1 MARKSRRA
9 QNETAVST
17 AVVANIQTK
26 KKENLLRTAAYG
38 RLSVENET
46 DESLQTQMSMLYQ
59 FIDEHEDLQ
68 FEDSYSDNGY
78 SGTNFDRPEFVRLMD
93 DVRSGKIECIVVKDL
108 SRFGRDYLETGYY
121 IETLFPHLN
130 VRFIAVTDD
139 FDSLREEDRSSLAV
153 PIKNMV
159 NAMYAKDISK
169 KICASREVIK
179 NKEDSMPM
187 GTAPFGYDHSEDK
200 KRFVLD
206 EENAPTVRAIFAWSR
221 LGVSVKEIGKRLDLI
236 GAMTP
241 GQSRNQKV
249 GKEVKP
255 AEWRADT
262 VYKILSHPGY
272 VGDVCVGRI
281 KQALYKAEKCH
292 RTSPDEWT
300 VHQNVHEPLVT
311 REDREQIIQTM
322 KSNNMKKYSE
332 TDYHKEQREKIQ
344 DQFSG
349 MIHCAE
355 CGRNMYYVRYLHDY
369 KTLKKTGGQ
378 YLCPQNGGKAACG
391 GRVVHEDFLKIF
403 IMDQIHLLIKGMCD
417 RKKMLDMVNTSQGG
431 KNALLSA
438 QKKMLALQ
446 VKISETEERQHKLYE
461 DYADGV
467 LDAEDYQNI
476 KEQYVAD
483 AQRMQDELAGLEVKR
498 KRLEKTIDDYSKIVK
513 HLEQYL
519 DNREFNS
526 ELVHELVERVSIS
539 KTDGY
544 EITFKCEDVYKR
556 VIEMMEGGECE

>member
-17 AVVANIQTK
+17 AVVANIQTR

-139 FDSLREEDRSSLAV
+139 FDSIREEDRSSLAV

-241 GQSRNQKV
+241 GQSRNKKV
-249 GKEVKP
+249 GKEIKP

-322 KSNNMKKYSE
+322 KANNMKKYSE

-461 DYADGV
+461 DYADGI

-519 DNREFNS
+519 DNREFNP

-539 KTDGY
+539 NTDGY

>member
-9 QNETAVST
+9 QNDTAVST
-17 AVVANIQTK
+17 AVIANMQTK

-139 FDSLREEDRSSLAV
+139 FDSIREEDRSSLAV

-322 KSNNMKKYSE
+322 KANNMKKYSE

-417 RKKMLDMVNTSQGG
+417 RKKMLDIVNTSQGG

-461 DYADGV
+461 DYADGI

-519 DNREFNS
+519 DNREFNP

-539 KTDGY
+539 NTDGY

>member
-9 QNETAVST
+9 QNDTAVST
-17 AVVANIQTK
+17 AVTANIQIK

-59 FIDEHEDLQ
+59 YIDEHEDLQ
-68 FEDSYSDNGY
+68 LEDSYSDNGY

-130 VRFIAVTDD
+130 VRFISVTDE
-139 FDSLREEDRSSLAV
+139 FDSIREEDRSSLAV

-169 KICASREVIK
+169 KICAAREVIK
-179 NKEDSMPM
+179 NKADSMPM
-187 GTAPFGYDHSEDK
+187 GTAPFGYEHTEDK
-200 KRFVLD
+200 KRYVLD

-300 VHQNVHEPLVT
+300 IHQNVHEPLVT

-322 KSNNMKKYSE
+322 KANSTKKYSE

-355 CGRNMYYVRYLHDY
+355 CGHNMYYVRYLHDY
-369 KTLKKTGGQ
+369 KTLKKTGGH

-461 DYADGV
+461 DYADGL

-498 KRLEKTIDDYSKIVK
+498 KRLEKTINDYSKIVK

-519 DNREFNS
+519 DNREFNP

-539 KTDGY
+539 NTDGY

>member
-9 QNETAVST
+9 QNDTAVST

-93 DVRSGKIECIVVKDL
+93 EVRSGKIECIVVKDL

-139 FDSLREEDRSSLAV
+139 FDSIREEDRSSLAV

-236 GAMTP
+236 GVMTP

-249 GKEVKP
+249 GKEIKP

-322 KSNNMKKYSE
+322 KANNMKKYSE

-403 IMDQIHLLIKGMCD
+403 VMDQIHLLIKGMCD

-461 DYADGV
+461 DYADGI

-483 AQRMQDELAGLEVKR
+483 AQRMKDELAGLEVKR

-519 DNREFNS
+519 DNREFNP

-539 KTDGY
+539 NTDGY

>member
-9 QNETAVST
+9 QNDTAVST
-17 AVVANIQTK
+17 ATIANIQTK

-68 FEDSYSDNGY
+68 FEDSYYDNGY

-130 VRFIAVTDD
+130 VRFIAVTDE
-139 FDSLREEDRSSLAV
+139 FDSIREEDRSSLAV

-206 EENAPTVRAIFAWSR
+206 KENAPTVRAIFAWSR

-241 GQSRNQKV
+241 GQSRNKKV
-249 GKEVKP
+249 GKEIKP

-300 VHQNVHEPLVT
+300 VHQNAHEPLVT
-311 REDREQIIQTM
+311 REDREQIMQTM
-322 KSNNMKKYSE
+322 KANNMKKYSE

-417 RKKMLDMVNTSQGG
+417 RKKMLDIVNTSQGG

-461 DYADGV
+461 DYADGI

-498 KRLEKTIDDYSKIVK
+498 KRLEKTIDNYSKIVK

-519 DNREFNS
+519 DNREFNP

-539 KTDGY
+539 NTDGY

>member
-9 QNETAVST
+9 QNDTVVST
-17 AVVANIQTK
+17 AVIANIQTK

-139 FDSLREEDRSSLAV
+139 FDSIREEDRSSLAV

-236 GAMTP
+236 GVMTP

-311 REDREQIIQTM
+311 REDREQIIQAM
-322 KSNNMKKYSE
+322 KANNMKKYSE

-349 MIHCAE
+349 MIYCAE

-417 RKKMLDMVNTSQGG
+417 RKKMLDMVNISQGG

-461 DYADGV
+461 DYADGI

-498 KRLEKTIDDYSKIVK
+498 KILEKTIDDYSKIVK

-519 DNREFNS
+519 DNREFNP

-539 KTDGY
+539 NTDGY

>member
-9 QNETAVST
+9 QNDTAVST
-17 AVVANIQTK
+17 AVIANIQTK

-68 FEDSYSDNGY
+68 FEDSYSDNDY

-93 DVRSGKIECIVVKDL
+93 DVRSGIIECIVVKDL

-139 FDSLREEDRSSLAV
+139 FDSIREEDRSSLAV

-169 KICASREVIK
+169 KICASREVMK
-179 NKEDSMPM
+179 NKADSMPM

-200 KRFVLD
+200 KKYVLD

-241 GQSRNQKV
+241 GQSRNKKV
-249 GKEVKP
+249 GKEIKP

-300 VHQNVHEPLVT
+300 VHQNAHEPLDT

-322 KSNNMKKYSE
+322 KANNMKKYSE

-417 RKKMLDMVNTSQGG
+417 RKKMLDKVNTSQGG

-461 DYADGV
+461 DYADGI

-476 KEQYVAD
+476 KKQYVAD

-519 DNREFNS
+519 DNREFNP

-539 KTDGY
+539 NTDGY

>member
-9 QNETAVST
+9 QNDIAVST
-17 AVVANIQTK
+17 AVIANIQTK

-130 VRFIAVTDD
+130 VRFIAVTDE
-139 FDSLREEDRSSLAV
+139 FDSIREEDRSSLAV

-300 VHQNVHEPLVT
+300 VHQNTHEPLVT

-322 KSNNMKKYSE
+322 KANNMKKYSE

-461 DYADGV
+461 DYADGI

-476 KEQYVAD
+476 KDQYVAD

-498 KRLEKTIDDYSKIVK
+498 KRLEKTLDDYSKIVK

-519 DNREFNS
+519 DNREFNP
-526 ELVHELVERVSIS
+526 ELVHELVERVLIS
-539 KTDGY
+539 NTDGY

>member
-9 QNETAVST
+9 QNDTAVST
-17 AVVANIQTK
+17 ATITNIQTK

-139 FDSLREEDRSSLAV
+139 FDSIREEDRSSLAV

-169 KICASREVIK
+169 KICASREVMK
-179 NKEDSMPM
+179 NKADSMPM

-200 KRFVLD
+200 KKYVLD

-241 GQSRNQKV
+241 GQSRNKKV
-249 GKEVKP
+249 GKEIKP

-300 VHQNVHEPLVT
+300 VHQNAHEPLVT

-322 KSNNMKKYSE
+322 KANNMKKYSE

-417 RKKMLDMVNTSQGG
+417 RKKILDMVNTSRGG

-461 DYADGV
+461 DYADGI

-476 KEQYVAD
+476 KEQYIAD

-519 DNREFNS
+519 DNREFNP

-539 KTDGY
+539 NTDGY

>member
-9 QNETAVST
+9 QNDTAVST
-17 AVVANIQTK
+17 AVIANIQTK

-93 DVRSGKIECIVVKDL
+93 DVRSGIIECIVVKDL

-139 FDSLREEDRSSLAV
+139 FDSIREEDRSSLAV

-169 KICASREVIK
+169 KICASREVMK
-179 NKEDSMPM
+179 NKADSMPM

-200 KRFVLD
+200 KKYVLD

-241 GQSRNQKV
+241 GQSRNKKV
-249 GKEVKP
+249 GKEIKP

-300 VHQNVHEPLVT
+300 VHQNAHEPLDT

-322 KSNNMKKYSE
+322 KANNMKKYSE

-417 RKKMLDMVNTSQGG
+417 RKKMLDKVNTSQGG

-461 DYADGV
+461 DYADGI

-476 KEQYVAD
+476 KKQYVAD

-519 DNREFNS
+519 DNREFNP

-539 KTDGY
+539 NTDGY

>member
-9 QNETAVST
+9 QNDTAVST

-59 FIDEHEDLQ
+59 YIDEHEDLQ
-68 FEDSYSDNGY
+68 LEDSYSDNGY

-130 VRFIAVTDD
+130 VRFISVTDE
-139 FDSLREEDRSSLAV
+139 FDSIREEDRSSLAV

-169 KICASREVIK
+169 KICAAREVIK
-179 NKEDSMPM
+179 NKDDSMPM

-200 KRFVLD
+200 KKYVLD

-236 GAMTP
+236 GVMTP
-241 GQSRNQKV
+241 GQSRNKKV

-322 KSNNMKKYSE
+322 KANNMKKYSE

-461 DYADGV
+461 DYADGI

-498 KRLEKTIDDYSKIVK
+498 KRLEKKISDYSKIVK

-519 DNREFNS
+519 DNREFNP

-539 KTDGY
+539 NTDGY

-556 VIEMMEGGECE
+556 VIEMMEGGDSE

>member
-9 QNETAVST
+9 QNDTAVST
-17 AVVANIQTK
+17 ATIANIQTK

-139 FDSLREEDRSSLAV
+139 FDSIREEDRSSLAV

-169 KICASREVIK
+169 KICASREVMK
-179 NKEDSMPM
+179 NKADSMPM

-200 KRFVLD
+200 KRYVLD

-322 KSNNMKKYSE
+322 KANNMKKYSE

-446 VKISETEERQHKLYE
+446 VKISEIEERQHKLYE
-461 DYADGV
+461 DYADGI

-519 DNREFNS
+519 DNREFNP

-539 KTDGY
+539 NTDGY

>member
-9 QNETAVST
+9 QNDTAVST

-139 FDSLREEDRSSLAV
+139 FDSIREEDRSSLAV

-169 KICASREVIK
+169 KICASREVMK
-179 NKEDSMPM
+179 NKADSMPM

-200 KRFVLD
+200 KRYVLD
-206 EENAPTVRAIFAWSR
+206 EDNAPTVRVIFAWSR

-322 KSNNMKKYSE
+322 KANNMKKYSE

-461 DYADGV
+461 DYADGI

-483 AQRMQDELAGLEVKR
+483 AQRMQDELAGLEIKR

-519 DNREFNS
+519 DNREFNP

-539 KTDGY
+539 NTDGY
-544 EITFKCEDVYKR
+544 EITFKCEDVYRR

>member
-130 VRFIAVTDD
+130 VRLIAVTDD
-139 FDSLREEDRSSLAV
+139 FDSIREEDRSSLAV

-169 KICASREVIK
+169 KICASREVMK
-179 NKEDSMPM
+179 NKADSMPM

-200 KRFVLD
+200 KRYVLD

-322 KSNNMKKYSE
+322 KANNMKKYSE

-461 DYADGV
+461 DYADGI

-519 DNREFNS
+519 DNREFNP

-539 KTDGY
+539 NTDGY

>member
-9 QNETAVST
+9 QNDTAVST
-17 AVVANIQTK
+17 AVIANIQTK
-26 KKENLLRTAAYG
+26 NKENLLRTAAYG

-93 DVRSGKIECIVVKDL
+93 DVRSGIIECIVVKDL

-139 FDSLREEDRSSLAV
+139 FDSIREEDRSSLAV

-169 KICASREVIK
+169 KICASREVMK
-179 NKEDSMPM
+179 NKADSMPM

-200 KRFVLD
+200 KKYVLD

-241 GQSRNQKV
+241 GQSRNKKV
-249 GKEVKP
+249 GKEIKP

-300 VHQNVHEPLVT
+300 VHQNAHEPLVT

-322 KSNNMKKYSE
+322 KANNMKKYSE

-417 RKKMLDMVNTSQGG
+417 RKKMLDKVNTSQGG

-461 DYADGV
+461 DYADGI

-476 KEQYVAD
+476 KKQYVAD

-519 DNREFNS
+519 DNREFNP

-539 KTDGY
+539 NTDGY